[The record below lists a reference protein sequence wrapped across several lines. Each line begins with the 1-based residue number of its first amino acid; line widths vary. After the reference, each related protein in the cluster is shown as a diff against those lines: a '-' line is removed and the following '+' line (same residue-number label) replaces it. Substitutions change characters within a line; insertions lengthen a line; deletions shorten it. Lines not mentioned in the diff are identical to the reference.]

1 MERGPLIDNFPT
13 STSDASKPRRT
24 PRVGRY
30 VAAVLALALVGG
42 LVVETPTV
50 YHWAAA
56 SMRDEPRFRGG
67 DVRAPEGTRV
77 RVELFNA
84 TQHRGLGRR
93 AMLYLRDQGF
103 DVVTLGTSTAL
114 RDTTLVVGR
123 GTHVDWARLV
133 SRALGVARVEARAD
147 SSRDVDVSVYLGST
161 WRPPPHP
168 FYP

>member
-1 MERGPLIDNFPT
+1 MERGPLVDDYPTPT
-13 STSDASKPRRT
+13 SGASRLPRTRG
-24 PRVGRY
+24 VGRY
-30 VAAVLALALVGG
+30 VAAVLAVALVGG
-42 LVVETPTV
+42 LVVEMPTV

-56 SMRDEPRFRGG
+56 STRDAPRFRGS

-103 DVVTLGTSTAL
+103 DVVTLGTSTTL

-133 SRALGVARVEARAD
+133 SRALGVARLEARAD

-161 WRPPPHP
+161 WRPPSHP

>member
-1 MERGPLIDNFPT
+1 M
-13 STSDASKPRRT
+13 SRRCL
-24 PRVGRY
+24 
-30 VAAVLALALVGG
+30 AVALVGG